1 MNELSIQEVLNN
13 RNSYNLALPF
23 VETQQVNPFYK
34 MSVSQLCVDMSETYK
49 VGSRNSG
56 NNGWEDLY
64 SLKKEFLQK
73 LATEAGIQFAPGAGD
88 VVKVDENTWKASAYG
103 ALKLPDGN
111 VRSSSDFKV
120 IDLATEEMKYRL
132 SYEEKAANGIIDYK
146 AAKEASE
153 KYSGHWENT
162 GIKNDKGYPVK
173 KYIIDSSERTKYIEK
188 SLLDAMAQLR
198 ANAPQKAATGAILR
212 VIRALLGIKGTY
224 TTVELKK
231 PFAVARIS
239 FSPDYSDP
247 LVKQMMLQQAMQS
260 VGNLFGN
267 TQPVVQTISIP
278 QTQDI
283 EDEVDIPAD
292 ADSFQTAGDNTEQT
306 NQQEVYQEQ
315 FSVEQNVPEQRND
328 FYCDKCGEHIS
339 EKVWDY
345 SVEKFQR
352 PLCYKCQKIVK
363 GEGK

>member
-23 VETQQVNPFYK
+23 TETQQVNPFYK
-34 MSVSQLCVDMSETYK
+34 MNVSRLYVDMSETYK
-49 VGSRNSG
+49 VGSRNVG

-64 SLKKEFLQK
+64 SLKKEFLQR
-73 LATEAGIQFAPGAGD
+73 LATHAGIQFAPGMGD
-88 VVKVDENTWKASAYG
+88 VVKVDENTWKASTYG

-111 VRSSSDFKV
+111 IRTSSNFKV
-120 IDLATEEMKYRL
+120 IDLATEEKKYRL
-132 SYEEKAANGIIDYK
+132 SYEEKAANGIVDYK
-146 AAKEASE
+146 AAEEASK
-153 KYSGHWENT
+153 KYSGHWEDT
-162 GIKNDKGYPVK
+162 GTKNDRGYPVR
-173 KYIIDSSERTKYIEK
+173 KYIIDPSERTKYIEK
-188 SLLDAMAQLR
+188 SLLDAMTQLR

-212 VIRALLGIKGTY
+212 VIRDLLGIKGTY
-224 TTVELKK
+224 TTAELKK

-247 LVKQMMLQQAMQS
+247 VVKQMMLQQAMQS

-278 QTQDI
+278 QPQDI
-283 EDEVDIPAD
+283 EDEVDILAD
-292 ADSFQTAGDNTEQT
+292 ADSFQTTSDNAEQT
-306 NQQEVYQEQ
+306 HEHEIYQEQ
-315 FSVEQNVPEQRND
+315 SLVEQSVPERRND

-345 SVEKFQR
+345 SVDKFER
-352 PLCYKCQKIVK
+352 PLCYKCQREVRN
-363 GEGK
+363 G